1 MEVMRGEGGG
11 EPPGALAA
19 AATVA
24 ARGKRFCARAAA
36 EQKSLKRA
44 GRSRSVAALSE
55 GEVFRGRCLA
65 LFQISYFEGEILI
78 SAMSPF
84 LKSSFVREKANPLFS
99 QT

>member
-19 AATVA
+19 AAMVA

-44 GRSRSVAALSE
+44 GRSD
-55 GEVFRGRCLA
+55 GRGRSRLS
-65 LFQISYFEGEILI
+65 QNERYSGGV
-78 SAMSPF
+78 F
-84 LKSSFVREKANPLFS
+84 LPYLK
-99 QT
+99 